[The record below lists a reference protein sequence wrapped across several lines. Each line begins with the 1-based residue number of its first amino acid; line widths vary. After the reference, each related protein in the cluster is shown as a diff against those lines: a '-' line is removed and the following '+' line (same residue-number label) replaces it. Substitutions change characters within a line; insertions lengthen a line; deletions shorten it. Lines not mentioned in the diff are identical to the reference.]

1 MDSTTKRWIFG
12 LLASSFLIYSAFVYT
27 SGTERLQGEDL
38 INDHT
43 RNGKALFQKH
53 NCISCHQ
60 IYGLG
65 GYLGPDLTN
74 VVSAPNKGP
83 AYARA
88 IMQSGTQRMPN
99 FQLSETDLDDL
110 VAYLTYIDKTGSSPV
125 TNFNIHYDGTISQ
138 H

>member
-12 LLASSFLIYSAFVYT
+12 VLVSSSLIYSAFVYT
-27 SGTERLQGEDL
+27 VGTAHPHGEEL
-38 INDHT
+38 ISEQT
-43 RNGKALFQKH
+43 RSGKALFQKH

-74 VVSAPNKGP
+74 VVSNPIKGP

-88 IMQSGTQRMPN
+88 ILQSGTQRMPN
-99 FQLSETDLDDL
+99 FQLSDQELDDL
-110 VAYLTYIDKTGSSPV
+110 VAFLGYVDKTGISPV
-125 TNFNIHYDGTISQ
+125 TNFSINPNGTVSQ